1 MIDLF
6 NFFAVADRRF
16 TRDSVV
22 YGIFFTDNEA
32 YMFRERVHP
41 TAKIFKCNYSNLKV
55 DEYGIKVS
63 TNDLLPLK

>member
-16 TRDSVV
+16 TRDSLV
-22 YGIFFTDNEA
+22 YGIFFTEKEA
-32 YMFRERVHP
+32 DLFRLKVHP
-41 TAKIFKCNYSNLKV
+41 TAKIFMCNYSNLKF
-55 DEYGIKVS
+55 DEYGIKVC